1 MSPETPGDKQTRPPD
16 TDVTRPQESVTR
28 RAAPN
33 PAQEE
38 PGRQP
43 GSQHV
48 TFQTPPE
55 EPLTRAFLGNSIL
68 SSVAAACLW
77 ERGRGIGEQTL
88 GLLVPRSSSGR
99 EGSWGVRT
107 GVAGGL
113 CGRPVVSWWHTG
125 VIVTHRLALLP
136 VACFCICRELGSPG
150 GWAVKTLSAMQ
161 ETRVPSPAG
170 EDPLEEA
177 RQPTPVSL
185 PGGSHGQRRPAGC
198 SSWGRE
204 ESDTTEVLS
213 THQEWVSHYSRV
225 RSATRGPDR
234 VKRQGGVWP
243 AQPGSGFQGGLWCHG
258 DEPRGP
264 EGEPRRL
271 YLLFLFSGCV
281 L

>member
-28 RAAPN
+28 RAAPS
-33 PAQEE
+33 PAKEE

-77 ERGRGIGEQTL
+77 ERGRGIGEQTP

-177 RQPTPVSL
+177 RQPTPVSFAWRI
-185 PGGSHGQRRPAGC
+185 PRTEEAGGLQFLGSR
-198 SSWGRE
+198 
-204 ESDTTEVLS
+204 
-213 THQEWVSHYSRV
+213 RV
-225 RSATRGPDR
+225 RHD
-234 VKRQGGVWP
+234 
-243 AQPGSGFQGGLWCHG
+243 
-258 DEPRGP
+258 
-264 EGEPRRL
+264 
-271 YLLFLFSGCV
+271 
-281 L
+281 